1 MNGLTFFS
9 GDTVNMPPSTSVM
22 LERAFQ
28 LTEVTLHS
36 HDFIEVA
43 FVAKG
48 SALHT
53 HFDRLGRQHSNC
65 LFQGDV
71 FSVQLGER
79 HLFENAKDFVL
90 YNIFIRPAFLDKY
103 PELMTCPGWQSFF
116 APREDLPST
125 VTHLSASM
133 RYHGIQALDLAL
145 NEKLRCQCC
154 YKLLLEGYIL
164 DFLVTAMRQPEMKRP
179 ALKEDRFC
187 ILNAIALMEE
197 HPERHYTLRQLAKLS
212 MMSVPT
218 FTQKF
223 RTALGISPMRY
234 LQRARLSQVQTLLAE
249 TSLTIEEIALKTG
262 FCNANYLIKIY
273 HRELGVTPAQSRASQ
288 AAPTQPLP

>member
-1 MNGLTFFS
+1 MWFS
-9 GDTVNMPPSTSVM
+9 PHWRKLLN
-22 LERAFQ
+22 
-28 LTEVTLHS
+28 
-36 HDFIEVA
+36 
-43 FVAKG
+43 
-48 SALHT
+48 
-53 HFDRLGRQHSNC
+53 
-65 LFQGDV
+65 
-71 FSVQLGER
+71 
-79 HLFENAKDFVL
+79 
-90 YNIFIRPAFLDKY
+90 
-103 PELMTCPGWQSFF
+103 
-116 APREDLPST
+116 PRETAPPAVRETYFPASY
-125 VTHLSASM
+125 SA
-133 RYHGIQALDLAL
+133 
-145 NEKLRCQCC
+145 
-154 YKLLLEGYIL
+154 
-164 DFLVTAMRQPEMKRP
+164 
-179 ALKEDRFC
+179 RF
-187 ILNAIALMEE
+187 NAIALMEE

>member
-1 MNGLTFFS
+1 MSGLTFFS
-9 GDTVNMPPSTSVM
+9 DDTVNLPPSTSVM

-28 LTEVTLHS
+28 LTDVTRHA

-48 SALHT
+48 SSLHT
-53 HFDRLGRQHSNC
+53 HFDRAGHPRSNC
-65 LFQGDV
+65 LIQGDV
-71 FSVQLGER
+71 FSVQLGEQ
-79 HLFENAKDFVL
+79 HLFEHAKDFVL

-103 PELMTCPGWQSFF
+103 PELRSCPGWQGFF
-116 APREDLPST
+116 GPRENVPST
-125 VTHLSASM
+125 ITHLSASM
-133 RYHGIQALDLAL
+133 RHHGIQALDLAL

-154 YKLLLEGYIL
+154 HKLLLEGYIL

-187 ILNAIALMEE
+187 ILSAVALMEE
-197 HPERHYTLRQLAKLS
+197 HPERHYTLQQLARLS

-273 HRELGVTPAQSRASQ
+273 HRELGVTPAQSRARLNADQ
-288 AAPTQPLP
+288 QL